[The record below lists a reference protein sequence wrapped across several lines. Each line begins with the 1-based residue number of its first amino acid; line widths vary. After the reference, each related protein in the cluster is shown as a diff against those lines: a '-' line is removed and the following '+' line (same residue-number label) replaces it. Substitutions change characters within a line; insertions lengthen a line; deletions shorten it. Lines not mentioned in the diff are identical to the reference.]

1 MRANLTRRQLWRRQC
16 CRNNNNISAG
26 IESPLELGESDN
38 FDEPTVN
45 QTIDE
50 EQPVDTSLV
59 ENSRIYP
66 SCSPQPIKKRVTFD
80 YKVRVIQI
88 PTIDMF
94 ERLGLA
100 DMIWWKESE
109 FDAFKEEAVNELRI
123 YMINSKILDSK
134 VAIQKLYINEVPV
147 TLKDLA
153 TNSLSSDLSTVSFP
167 SPATS
172 CDTVNSDVV
181 GFQEGH
187 EEHQSIYPVVTVH

>member
-1 MRANLTRRQLWRRQC
+1 
-16 CRNNNNISAG
+16 
-26 IESPLELGESDN
+26 
-38 FDEPTVN
+38 
-45 QTIDE
+45 
-50 EQPVDTSLV
+50 
-59 ENSRIYP
+59 
-66 SCSPQPIKKRVTFD
+66 
-80 YKVRVIQI
+80 
-88 PTIDMF
+88 MF

-109 FDAFKEEAVNELRI
+109 FDAFKEEAVNELRM

-134 VAIQKLYINEVPV
+134 VAIQQLYINEVPE

-153 TNSLSSDLSTVSFP
+153 TNSLSRDLSTSSFP

-187 EEHQSIYPVVTVH
+187 DEHQSIYPVVTVH